1 VEPAPSSHGEA
12 RECLFVASL
21 CPNHEISVHAT
32 SVWCAGSVRALIRYG
47 RRMGFRDS
55 IFRDRVAN

>member
-1 VEPAPSSHGEA
+1 VEPAASGHGEA

-32 SVWCAGSVRALIRYG
+32 SVRCARTLRALTRYG
-47 RRMGFRDS
+47 ASPGRNDSTIGGEIRR
-55 IFRDRVAN
+55 